1 MLKHLRMDP
10 VLYNSVQVLHF
21 LNMIIAI
28 WLSQRRS
35 LLLKDPCWDF
45 PDGPVVQILPSNA
58 KGGGSILGHGPK
70 IPHASGAKNPKHQ
83 TDVTL

>member
-1 MLKHLRMDP
+1 MDP

-58 KGGGSILGHGPK
+58 KGGGSIPGHGPK

-83 TDVTL
+83 TNVTL